1 MKDPAGAIVDGATE
15 DTAAATRT
23 GLRERRVRG
32 RSNPMAAVAKEM
44 TPFIAA
50 AQTGG
55 VFELPQLHDQ
65 SAGAVW
71 KLLKIYIG
79 DDRVRLGV

>member
-1 MKDPAGAIVDGATE
+1 
-15 DTAAATRT
+15 
-23 GLRERRVRG
+23 
-32 RSNPMAAVAKEM
+32 MAAVAKEM

>member
-1 MKDPAGAIVDGATE
+1 
-15 DTAAATRT
+15 
-23 GLRERRVRG
+23 
-32 RSNPMAAVAKEM
+32 MAAVAKEM

-65 SAGAVW
+65 SAGTVW